1 MSMLRKIYGILKGM
15 HYCRYAEP
23 KVVIRDYG
31 TTYSLLSKSC
41 ITGCGRLTFNANAVD
56 HREYSKIRMGGGKLC
71 IMGDVSLFT
80 RANIHVFENAILS
93 IGDGTYINEGAN
105 VAVKHRISIGE
116 HCAISN
122 DVSIMD
128 SDFHTIIDKEEKE
141 SGVSIGNHVWIGEGA
156 IILKNVSIGDN
167 CIIGAKTVVTKNVP
181 SGCVAVGNPIK
192 IIKTDVNWK

>member
-41 ITGCGRLTFNANAVD
+41 ITGCGKLTFNANAVD
-56 HREYSKIRMGGGKLC
+56 HREYSKIRMGGNLC

-141 SGVSIGNHVWIGEGA
+141 SSVSIGNHVWIGEGA

-181 SGCVAVGNPIK
+181 SGCVAVGNPMK

>member
-1 MSMLRKIYGILKGM
+1 MEILRKAYGILRGM
-15 HYCRYAEP
+15 LYRRYAEP
-23 KVVIRDYG
+23 EVVIRDYG
-31 TTYSLLSKSC
+31 TTYFLLSKNC
-41 ITGCGRLTFNANAVD
+41 ILGRGKLIINANAID
-56 HREYSKIRMGGGKLC
+56 HREYSKIRMGGGKLY
-71 IMGDVSLFT
+71 ITGTVSLFT
-80 RANIHVFENAILS
+80 RANVHVFENAILS

-128 SDFHTIIDKEEKE
+128 SDFHTIIDKDEKE

-181 SGCVAVGNPIK
+181 SGCIAVGNPMK

>member
-1 MSMLRKIYGILKGM
+1 MIL
-15 HYCRYAEP
+15 
-23 KVVIRDYG
+23 
-31 TTYSLLSKSC
+31 TTVNGSVCDEYVEKNIWYSEGNALLSICRAKSC

-56 HREYSKIRMGGGKLC
+56 HREYSKIRMGRGGKLC

-181 SGCVAVGNPIK
+181 SGCVAVGNPMK

>member
-56 HREYSKIRMGGGKLC
+56 HREYSKIRMGRGGKLC

-128 SDFHTIIDKEEKE
+128 SDFHTIIDKEEK
-141 SGVSIGNHVWIGEGA
+141 
-156 IILKNVSIGDN
+156 
-167 CIIGAKTVVTKNVP
+167 
-181 SGCVAVGNPIK
+181 